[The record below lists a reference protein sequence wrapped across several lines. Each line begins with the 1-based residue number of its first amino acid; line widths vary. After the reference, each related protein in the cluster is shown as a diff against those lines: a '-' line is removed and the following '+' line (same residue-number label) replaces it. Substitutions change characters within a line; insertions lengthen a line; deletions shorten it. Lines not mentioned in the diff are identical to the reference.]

1 MDDEIKKTAS
11 DLDEIRRDEIET
23 MAADL
28 TEKVMDVLRQT
39 EIDPHNI
46 VFDNSAEDSCSERY
60 AKRVRAELKNAIDQY
75 DSIRNKDLPH
85 INYYDLSIPMLL
97 ELMNGTAWD
106 LVARSFKYGFV
117 RGIRYQKRKA
127 SKKK

>member
-1 MDDEIKKTAS
+1 MDDEIKKTAA
-11 DLDEIRRDEIET
+11 DLDEIRRDEIEK

-60 AKRVRAELKNAIDQY
+60 AKRVRAELESAIDQY
-75 DSIRNKDLPH
+75 DYIRKKDIPRMF
-85 INYYDLSIPMLL
+85 YYDLSAPMLL

-106 LVARSFKYGFV
+106 LVTRSFKYGFV